1 VDGSQTTSGKIA
13 DFEKVVKVT
22 TTIAGAEETVAG
34 STDWGGI
41 AIVLLLVRSVVV
53 IELGR
58 VQIDIAYSLG

>member
-1 VDGSQTTSGKIA
+1 MDGSQTTSGKIA

-22 TTIAGAEETVAG
+22 TAIAGAEETVAG
-34 STDWGGI
+34 STDGSGI